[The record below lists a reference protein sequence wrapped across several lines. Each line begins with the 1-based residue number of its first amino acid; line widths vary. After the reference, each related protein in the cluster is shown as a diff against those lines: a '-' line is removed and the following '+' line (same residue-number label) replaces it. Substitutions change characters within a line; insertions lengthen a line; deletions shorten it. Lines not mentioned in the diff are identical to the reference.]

1 MLLGLNNGVKI
12 NIIELD
18 TMDKE
23 MLEIIGRILE
33 VLKNGGKVL
42 YCMDDFGGLI
52 RVLREEDAIFNL
64 TFLMGCDL
72 IEKEYDG
79 ILPHWEG
86 KFPEGY
92 DYVSF
97 LSEGT
102 WVYQYALP
110 RIASQSK

>member
-1 MLLGLNNGVKI
+1 
-12 NIIELD
+12 
-18 TMDKE
+18 MDKE
-23 MLEIIGRILE
+23 TLEIIGRILE

-42 YCMDDFGGLI
+42 CCMDGCGGLI
-52 RVLREEDAIFNL
+52 RDLSAENAIFNL

-72 IEKEYDG
+72 IEREYDS
-79 ILPHWEG
+79 ILPHWDG

-97 LSEGT
+97 LAEGT

-110 RIASQSK
+110 RIESQSK

>member
-1 MLLGLNNGVKI
+1 M
-12 NIIELD
+12 E
-18 TMDKE
+18 KE
-23 MLEIIGRILE
+23 TLEIIGRILE
-33 VLKNGGKVL
+33 TLKQEGKVF
-42 YCMDDFGGLI
+42 YCTDDYGGLI

-64 TFLMGCDL
+64 TFLIGCDL

-79 ILPHWEG
+79 ILPHWDG

-92 DYVSF
+92 DYVSV